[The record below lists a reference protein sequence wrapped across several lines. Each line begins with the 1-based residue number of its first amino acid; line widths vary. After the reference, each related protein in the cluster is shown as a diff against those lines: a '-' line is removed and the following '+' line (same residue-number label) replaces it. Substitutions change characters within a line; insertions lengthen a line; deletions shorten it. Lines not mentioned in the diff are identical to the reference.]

1 MATSNMKFTLVK
13 NNLPEAKEPY
23 RGQFI
28 SNGTIEIDAFA
39 DGVAKG
45 RTNVDAATVKM
56 IMRTA
61 FEVIGEKIA
70 EDLTRI
76 DTGMLTFEPAI
87 SGSVATMDGALTD
100 ENEAY
105 IAIRVRESL
114 KREIAAITPSR
125 VANET
130 TGGISIDY
138 VFDVSTGEAGRIS
151 DTEPFRVLGRKI
163 SASDTDSGEELYLI
177 DSAGTKHVA
186 KLLGGENVM
195 THGQRIDAHFD
206 PKPAKGKATLVLK
219 TTGYPDHD
227 NDLVT
232 LKKIVMVY

>member
-76 DTGMLTFEPAI
+76 DTGMLAFEPAI
-87 SGSVATMDGALTD
+87 SGSVATMDGALGD

-105 IAIRVRESL
+105 IAIRVRDSL

-125 VANET
+125 IANET

-163 SASDTDSGEELYLI
+163 SASDTESGEELYLI

-186 KLLGGENVM
+186 KLLSGADVM
-195 THGQRIDAHFD
+195 THGQRIDAHFMSA
-206 PKPAKGKATLVLK
+206 PAKGKATLVLK

-227 NDLVT
+227 HDLVT
-232 LKKIVMVY
+232 LKKTVMVY

>member
-23 RGQFI
+23 IGQFI
-28 SNGTIEIDAFA
+28 SNGSVEIDAFA
-39 DGVAKG
+39 DCVAKG

-61 FEVIGEKIA
+61 FELIGIKIA

-138 VFDVSTGEAGRIS
+138 VFDTLTEKSGQIS
-151 DTEPFRVLGRKI
+151 DTSPFRILGRKI
-163 SASDTDSGEELYLI
+163 SASHTESGEELYLI
-177 DSAGTKHVA
+177 DSAGKRHDA
-186 KLLGGENVM
+186 KIPQQSETLNY
-195 THGQRIDAHFD
+195 GQRIDAYFM
-206 PKPAKGKATLVLK
+206 PAPAKGKATLVLK
-219 TTGYPDHD
+219 TTGYPDHE

-232 LKKIVMVY
+232 LKKPVTVY

>member
-61 FEVIGEKIA
+61 FELIGEKIA

-125 VANET
+125 IANET

-138 VFDVSTGEAGRIS
+138 VFDVEANMTGQIS
-151 DTEPFRVLGRKI
+151 GTAPFRVLGRKI
-163 SASDTDSGEELYLI
+163 CASHTESGEELYLI
-177 DSAGTKHVA
+177 DSAGTKIDAAVTDED
-186 KLLGGENVM
+186 GEGY
-195 THGQRIDAHFD
+195 GQRINAQLFSQ
-206 PKPAKGKATLVLK
+206 PAKGKATLVLK

-232 LKKIVMVY
+232 LKKTVTVY

>member
-1 MATSNMKFTLVK
+1 MKFTLVK

-39 DGVAKG
+39 DGIAKG

-76 DTGMLTFEPAI
+76 DTGMLAFEPAI
-87 SGSVATMDGALTD
+87 SGSVATMDGTLTD

-138 VFDVSTGEAGRIS
+138 VFDTFTEKSGQIS
-151 DTEPFRVLGRKI
+151 DTSPFRILGRNI
-163 SASDTDSGEELYLI
+163 SASHTESGEELYLI

-186 KLLGGENVM
+186 KLLGGANVM
-195 THGQRIDAHFD
+195 THGQRIDAHFQ
-206 PKPAKGKATLVLK
+206 PKPPKGKATLVLK

-227 NDLVT
+227 HDLVT
-232 LKKIVMVY
+232 LKKPVMVY

>member
-28 SNGTIEIDAFA
+28 SNGTVEIDAFA

-61 FEVIGEKIA
+61 FEVIGENIA
-70 EDLTRI
+70 ENLTRI

-87 SGSVATMDGALTD
+87 SGSVATMDGALT
-100 ENEAY
+100 EANEAY
-105 IAIRVRESL
+105 IAIRVRDSL
-114 KREIAAITPSR
+114 KRGIAAITPSR

-138 VFDVSTGEAGRIS
+138 VFDISTGKSGQIS
-151 DTEPFRVLGRKI
+151 NSEVFRVLGRRI
-163 SASDTDSGEELYLI
+163 SASHTDSGEELYLI

-186 KLLGGENVM
+186 KFPSESGVM
-195 THGQRIDAHFD
+195 TYGQRIVAYFE
-206 PKPAKGKATLVLK
+206 PAPVKGKATLVLK

-232 LKKIVMVY
+232 LKKTVTVY

>member
-1 MATSNMKFTLVK
+1 MKFTLVK

-61 FEVIGEKIA
+61 FELIGEKIA

-125 VANET
+125 IANET

-138 VFDVSTGEAGRIS
+138 VFDVEANMTGQIS
-151 DTEPFRVLGRKI
+151 GTAPFRVLGRKI
-163 SASDTDSGEELYLI
+163 CASHTESGEELYLI
-177 DSAGTKHVA
+177 DSAGTKIDAAVTDED
-186 KLLGGENVM
+186 GEGY
-195 THGQRIDAHFD
+195 GQRINAQLFSQ
-206 PKPAKGKATLVLK
+206 PAKGKATLVLK

-232 LKKIVMVY
+232 LKKTVTVY

>member
-76 DTGMLTFEPAI
+76 DTGMLAFEPAI

-114 KREIAAITPSR
+114 KREIAALK
-125 VANET
+125 EK
-130 TGGISIDY
+130 
-138 VFDVSTGEAGRIS
+138 
-151 DTEPFRVLGRKI
+151 LGARC
-163 SASDTDSGEELYLI
+163 
-177 DSAGTKHVA
+177 
-186 KLLGGENVM
+186 
-195 THGQRIDAHFD
+195 
-206 PKPAKGKATLVLK
+206 
-219 TTGYPDHD
+219 
-227 NDLVT
+227 
-232 LKKIVMVY
+232 

>member
-61 FEVIGEKIA
+61 FELIGEKIA

-87 SGSVATMDGALTD
+87 SGSVATMDGTLTD

-138 VFDVSTGEAGRIS
+138 VFDVEVLENNRITG
-151 DTEPFRVLGRKI
+151 TCPFRVLGRKI
-163 SASDTDSGEELYLI
+163 SAWHTESGEELYVI
-177 DSAGTKHVA
+177 DSTGA
-186 KLLGGENVM
+186 KIAAEKM
-195 THGQRIDAHFD
+195 TGITDGLGQRIDAML
-206 PKPAKGKATLVLK
+206 KTTPAKGKATLVLK

-232 LKKIVMVY
+232 LKKTVTVY

>member
-1 MATSNMKFTLVK
+1 MKFTLVK

-28 SNGTIEIDAFA
+28 SNGTVEIDAFA

-76 DTGMLTFEPAI
+76 DTGMLAFEPTI
-87 SGSVATMDGALTD
+87 SGSVATMDGALSD

-114 KREIAAITPSR
+114 KRQIAAITPCR
-125 VANET
+125 IANET

-138 VFDVSTGEAGRIS
+138 VFDISTGESGQIS
-151 DTEPFRVLGRKI
+151 NSSPFRILGRKI
-163 SASDTDSGEELYLI
+163 SASHTESGEELYLI
-177 DSAGTKHVA
+177 DSAGKRHDA
-186 KLLGGENVM
+186 KLPQQSETLNY
-195 THGQRIDAHFD
+195 GQRIDAYFM
-206 PKPAKGKATLVLK
+206 PAPAKGKATLVLK

-227 NDLVT
+227 HDLVT
-232 LKKIVMVY
+232 LKKTVIVY

>member
-1 MATSNMKFTLVK
+1 MKFTLVK

-76 DTGMLTFEPAI
+76 DTGMLAFEPAI

-105 IAIRVRESL
+105 IAIRVRDSL

-138 VFDVSTGEAGRIS
+138 VFNISTGESGQITN
-151 DTEPFRVLGRKI
+151 TEPFRVLGRKI
-163 SASDTDSGEELYLI
+163 SASDTESGEELYLI

-186 KLLGGENVM
+186 NLLSGDEVM
-195 THGQRIDAHFD
+195 THGQRIDAHFMSPPSD
-206 PKPAKGKATLVLK
+206 RQ
-219 TTGYPDHD
+219 GYARTQ
-227 NDLVT
+227 NDRLSRSRQRPRHA
-232 LKKIVMVY
+232 

>member
-39 DGVAKG
+39 DGIAKG

-76 DTGMLTFEPAI
+76 DTGMLAFEPAI
-87 SGSVATMDGALTD
+87 SGSVATMDGTLTD

-138 VFDVSTGEAGRIS
+138 VFDTFTEKSGQIS
-151 DTEPFRVLGRKI
+151 DTSPFRILGRNI
-163 SASDTDSGEELYLI
+163 SASHTESGEELYLI

-186 KLLGGENVM
+186 KLLGGANVM
-195 THGQRIDAHFD
+195 THGHRIYAHFQ
-206 PKPAKGKATLVLK
+206 PKPPKGKATLVLK

-227 NDLVT
+227 HDLVT
-232 LKKIVMVY
+232 LKKPVMVY